1 MKIMQRYELGLIAV
15 VALSLLQAGLRI
27 VLGLMM
33 TGALGEGAQNTLNG
47 AIEGQVDDWV
57 LGFNTVMFLTLGVLG
72 AIFAVGLPGHASW
85 AWYGT
90 ITVSAVTII
99 YDAWAIIAIQP
110 TAILG
115 MVLPAVFIVY
125 LLRKRTDFG
134 ITGVSCDAGIGGV
147 RN

>member
-1 MKIMQRYELGLIAV
+1 LKITQRYELGPIAV

-33 TGALGEGAQNTLNG
+33 TGALGEGAQSTLNG

-57 LGFNTVMFLTLGVLG
+57 LSFNTVMFLTLGVLG

-90 ITVSAVTII
+90 ITVCAVTII
-99 YDAWAIIAIQP
+99 YDAWAMITIQP
-110 TAILG
+110 TAVLG
-115 MVLPAVFIVY
+115 IMLPTVLIAY
-125 LLRKRTDFG
+125 LLWKRTDFG
-134 ITGVSCDAGIGGV
+134 IVGVSSYAGIGSV

>member
-1 MKIMQRYELGLIAV
+1 MQRYELGLIAV
-15 VALSLLQAGLRI
+15 VAPSFLQAGLRI

-33 TGALGEGAQNTLNG
+33 TGALGEGAQSTLNG

-57 LGFNTVMFLTLGVLG
+57 FRFNALMFLTLGVLG
-72 AIFAVGLPGHASW
+72 AVFAVGLPGQAPW

-90 ITVSAVTII
+90 ITVSSLTII
-99 YDAWAIIAIQP
+99 YDAWAMIAIQP

-115 MVLPAVFIVY
+115 IVLPALFIVY
-125 LLRKRTDFG
+125 LLWKRTDFG
-134 ITGVSCDAGIGGV
+134 IMEVSRDASIGGV

>member
-33 TGALGEGAQNTLNG
+33 TGALGEGAQNTLNE

-72 AIFAVGLPGHASW
+72 AIFAMGLPGHASW

-134 ITGVSCDAGIGGV
+134 MAGVSCDAGIGGV

>member
-1 MKIMQRYELGLIAV
+1 MQRYELGLIAV

-57 LGFNTVMFLTLGVLG
+57 LGFNALMFLTLGVLG

-90 ITVSAVTII
+90 INRQLRDHHLRCMGHYRHPAHRHPGHGAASGIHRLSAMEE
-99 YDAWAIIAIQP
+99 DR
-110 TAILG
+110 
-115 MVLPAVFIVY
+115 
-125 LLRKRTDFG
+125 LRD
-134 ITGVSCDAGIGGV
+134 SGGEL
-147 RN
+147 RCEHW